1 MTDEYLKARD
11 KAADEELYSQTISD
25 RINGFAA
32 RDFFKRGHDAGY
44 TRGKEEAS
52 EEIEA
57 ERELRKGVCRALE
70 ARAQRDEA
78 LTRIAALRAALEW
91 YGLLSNWFQN
101 MGVTTTREDHPK
113 GGVAREALSADDE
126 YSKNSECGMKGES

>member
-52 EEIEA
+52 EEI
-57 ERELRKGVCRALE
+57 
-70 ARAQRDEA
+70 ARY
-78 LTRIAALRAALEW
+78 RAALEK
-91 YGLLSNWFQN
+91 LSKVSPLDDWPQ
-101 MGVTTTREDHPK
+101 V
-113 GGVAREALSADDE
+113 VAQDALAATE
-126 YSKNSECGMKGES
+126 GEGIDGKI